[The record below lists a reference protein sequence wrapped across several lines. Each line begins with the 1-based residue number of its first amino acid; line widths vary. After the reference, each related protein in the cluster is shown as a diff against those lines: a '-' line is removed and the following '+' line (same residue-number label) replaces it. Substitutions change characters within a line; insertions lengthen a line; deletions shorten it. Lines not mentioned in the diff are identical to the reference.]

1 MSHIATVEVEFRDMD
16 ALAKACVKCGVELL
30 KDLGNVSIRRA
41 SHVEPEGDG
50 WSADM
55 SPVGGPVLSGFSKR
69 QEAID
74 AEIKWMK
81 SNRGL

>member
-1 MSHIATVEVEFRDMD
+1 MEITLLVGASVEAIYADD
-16 ALAKACVKCGVELL
+16 AVELL

-74 AEIKWMK
+74 AEIKWLK

>member
-1 MSHIATVEVEFRDMD
+1 MEITLLVGASVEAIYDDES
-16 ALAKACVKCGVELL
+16 VELL
-30 KDLGNVSIRRA
+30 RGLGNISIRRA

-69 QEAID
+69 QDAID
-74 AEIKWMK
+74 AEIKWLK
-81 SNRGL
+81 SNRDL